1 MRRRLMNGFSP
12 SLRMCPAHHFLHRL
26 RQSSVPF
33 SMEQFRLSL
42 RQFHFF
48 FRLNFQWPKGF
59 RWLCLSSF
67 IFVIIFW
74 LRLRRRCLPFSSRL
88 NPFGYSAT
96 CTQRRSLS
104 LGTRWTG
111 SVLCFAFFLLQ
122 IRTLLTEIDYTLV
135 SRHGCRLASASH
147 SPPPSFLLFFF
158 SFSKPSTLFPSP
170 FLIYPPVGIALQWVG
185 RAFQKVLSSWLI
197 LRVGAKSKIH
207 GSLAAFLL
215 LFECKGKTIYRGSW
229 GGWGDDEVF
238 LEYAH
243 RLRSP
248 HLLPLSCLSLF

>member
-1 MRRRLMNGFSP
+1 MAKRFPMTL
-12 SLRMCPAHHFLHRL
+12 
-26 RQSSVPF
+26 
-33 SMEQFRLSL
+33 
-42 RQFHFF
+42 
-48 FRLNFQWPKGF
+48 
-59 RWLCLSSF
+59 SF
-67 IFVIIFW
+67 IFYFCYYILTSLASKVFALFISVESVW
-74 LRLRRRCLPFSSRL
+74 LFCHMHTKTLALAG
-88 NPFGYSAT
+88 NKVNWV
-96 CTQRRSLS
+96 RSLF
-104 LGTRWTG
+104 
-111 SVLCFAFFLLQ
+111 CFFFLQ

>member
-1 MRRRLMNGFSP
+1 MAKRFPMTL
-12 SLRMCPAHHFLHRL
+12 
-26 RQSSVPF
+26 
-33 SMEQFRLSL
+33 
-42 RQFHFF
+42 
-48 FRLNFQWPKGF
+48 
-59 RWLCLSSF
+59 SF
-67 IFVIIFW
+67 IFYFCYYILTSHASKVFALFISVESVW
-74 LRLRRRCLPFSSRL
+74 LFCHMHTKTLALAG
-88 NPFGYSAT
+88 NKVNWV
-96 CTQRRSLS
+96 RSLF
-104 LGTRWTG
+104 
-111 SVLCFAFFLLQ
+111 CFFFLQ

-215 LFECKGKTIYRGSW
+215 LFECKGKTIYRGS
-229 GGWGDDEVF
+229 
-238 LEYAH
+238 
-243 RLRSP
+243 
-248 HLLPLSCLSLF
+248 

>member
-1 MRRRLMNGFSP
+1 MTL
-12 SLRMCPAHHFLHRL
+12 
-26 RQSSVPF
+26 
-33 SMEQFRLSL
+33 
-42 RQFHFF
+42 
-48 FRLNFQWPKGF
+48 
-59 RWLCLSSF
+59 SF
-67 IFVIIFW
+67 IFYFCYYILTSHASKVFALFISVESVW
-74 LRLRRRCLPFSSRL
+74 LFCHMHTKTLDLAG
-88 NPFGYSAT
+88 NKVNWV
-96 CTQRRSLS
+96 RSLF
-104 LGTRWTG
+104 
-111 SVLCFAFFLLQ
+111 CFFLQ

-215 LFECKGKTIYRGSW
+215 LFECKGKTIYRGS
-229 GGWGDDEVF
+229 
-238 LEYAH
+238 
-243 RLRSP
+243 
-248 HLLPLSCLSLF
+248 